1 MGMWSILE
9 EGRGY
14 EGFNERGGRELE
26 MAYKEGCEHGYKKG
40 YEAAMRE
47 MQGGDMGFRGN
58 NGGSY
63 GGGNYG
69 GGSSGGMNNRYAP
82 GYPPSYY
89 DGTQTQTCQRR
100 VLLIGRGEI
109 PSLFKNIKKQCYEP
123 TIRHL

>member
-1 MGMWSILE
+1 MWSILE

-82 GYPPSYY
+82 YPPSYY
-89 DGTQTQTCQRR
+89 DEMGERR
-100 VLLIGRGEI
+100 RRRANGE
-109 PSLFKNIKKQCYEP
+109 FY
-123 TIRHL
+123 

>member
-26 MAYKEGCEHGYKKG
+26 MAYKEGCEHG
-40 YEAAMRE
+40 
-47 MQGGDMGFRGN
+47 FRGN

-69 GGSSGGMNNRYAP
+69 GGSSSGMNNRYAP

-89 DGTQTQTCQRR
+89 DEMGERR
-100 VLLIGRGEI
+100 RRRANGE
-109 PSLFKNIKKQCYEP
+109 FY
-123 TIRHL
+123 

>member
-58 NGGSY
+58 NGG
-63 GGGNYG
+63 
-69 GGSSGGMNNRYAP
+69 MNNRYAP

-89 DGTQTQTCQRR
+89 DEMGERR
-100 VLLIGRGEI
+100 RRRANGE
-109 PSLFKNIKKQCYEP
+109 FY
-123 TIRHL
+123 

>member
-1 MGMWSILE
+1 MWSILE

-63 GGGNYG
+63 GGRELWRRFFQWNEQPLCSRL
-69 GGSSGGMNNRYAP
+69 SSF
-82 GYPPSYY
+82 
-89 DGTQTQTCQRR
+89 
-100 VLLIGRGEI
+100 VL
-109 PSLFKNIKKQCYEP
+109 
-123 TIRHL
+123 